1 MMTSVKYGFFS
12 LTAITYLIALFKAL
26 MNSDNKDIPTKE
38 RAFKRAKQILVV
50 ALSMTVICSFIPD
63 SKQLAAI
70 YVIPVVANNESVKA
84 MSSDAMEVVR
94 LKFEEYLDSIRPEKV
109 VGEVTD
115 KVIDKTLGGKDG

>member
-1 MMTSVKYGFFS
+1 
-12 LTAITYLIALFKAL
+12 
-26 MNSDNKDIPTKE
+26 
-38 RAFKRAKQILVV
+38 
-50 ALSMTVICSFIPD
+50 
-63 SKQLAAI
+63 
-70 YVIPVVANNESVKA
+70 